1 MPDEIERKFLVDGD
15 AWRSGVRRR
24 ELFRQGYLAGSDA
37 CSVRVRVAG
46 ERAWLG
52 LKGRVQGAT
61 RLEYE
66 YEIPLHEGNEI
77 LDTLC
82 AEGRLEKWRHWVPH
96 SGHEWEVDEFLG
108 ANAGLVV
115 AELELDDEAE
125 TFARPSWLG
134 AEVTHDVRYFNSRLA
149 SRPWPQWRDDREP
162 AP

>member
-1 MPDEIERKFLVDGD
+1 MPVEIERKFLVDGD

-24 ELFRQGYLAGSDA
+24 ELFRQGYLAGSAA

-46 ERAWLG
+46 DRAWLG

-77 LDTLC
+77 LDALC
-82 AEGRLEKWRHWVPH
+82 AEGRLEKWRHWVPYA
-96 SGHEWEVDEFLG
+96 GHEWEVDEFLG

-125 TFARPSWLG
+125 AFARPSWLG
-134 AEVTHDVRYFNSRLA
+134 AEVTHDIRYFNSHLA
-149 SRPWPQWRDDREP
+149 SRPWTQWRDAREP